1 MYIYLFC
8 NLFSSCEQMFH
19 CEYVKGRPWSVRN
32 IIKNNNNNNKKYKQY
47 NNKKDNKCL
56 YIVKEK

>member
-1 MYIYLFC
+1 
-8 NLFSSCEQMFH
+8 MFH

-32 IIKNNNNNNKKYKQY
+32 IIKNNNNNKKYKQY